1 MNYTVK
7 PNDSLA
13 KIAKKFG
20 ISLELLLSFN
30 KKITNPNLIHV
41 GQLIHVPNVSDVPE
55 VPVPEPPTAGS
66 ALVARAKTAIGKG
79 IRYQLSQ
86 GGLDP
91 TKPIPT
97 ANQKCD
103 CSGFVCWILG
113 LSRKTTIPFYAR
125 YGGWIYTDSMVEDI
139 KSTKGIFERIDTP
152 EVGCI
157 VVYGAGA
164 KIGHVGLVSEV
175 KQGKMTKVIH
185 CSKGNDTK
193 FHDAIQET
201 SPSVFER
208 ADTVW
213 GRFV

>member
-1 MNYTVK
+1 MNYTIK
-7 PNDSLA
+7 PKDTLE
-13 KIAKKFG
+13 KIAKKNG
-20 ISLELLLSFN
+20 LSLELLLSFN
-30 KKITNPNLIHV
+30 KAITNPDRIFV
-41 GQLIHVPNVSDVPE
+41 GQVLHIPNVEDVP
-55 VPVPEPPTAGS
+55 VFPQPEAPTEGS
-66 ALVARAKTAIGKG
+66 TLIARAKTAIGKG

-86 GGLDP
+86 GGIDP
-91 TKPIPT
+91 TKPLPT
-97 ANQKCD
+97 TNQKCD
-103 CSGFVCWILG
+103 CSGFVCWVLG
-113 LSRKTTIPFYAR
+113 LSRKTTIPYYKKF
-125 YGGWIYTDSMVEDI
+125 GGWIYTDSMVEDI
-139 KSTKGIFERIDTP
+139 KSSTGIFERLDTP
-152 EVGCI
+152 ELGCI

-201 SPSVFER
+201 SPRVFER

>member
-20 ISLELLLSFN
+20 VSLELLLSFN
-30 KKITNPNLIHV
+30 KAIKNPNMIHV
-41 GQLIHVPNVSDVPE
+41 GQLIHIPNVSDVPE
-55 VPVPEPPTAGS
+55 VPAPEPPTPGS
-66 ALVARAKTAIGKG
+66 AFVTRAKTAIGKG
-79 IRYQLSQ
+79 IKYKLSQ
-86 GGLDP
+86 GGMDP
-91 TKPIPT
+91 TKSSPT
-97 ANQKCD
+97 QNGLCD

-113 LSRKTTIPFYAR
+113 LSRKTTIPYYKKF
-125 YGGWIYTDSMVEDI
+125 GGWIYTDSIVEDI
-139 KSTKGIFERIDTP
+139 KSTQGIFERLDTP

-175 KQGKMTKVIH
+175 KNGKMTKVIH